1 MTRSRILN
9 SYLYELVQ
17 RHLKSFV
24 LEQNFWKKVWK
35 KHGNW
40 QICPALPFLKVWA
53 KLTLQL
59 SNQLCIS
66 KKKYIFFFRKISWDG
81 VKMQKFSNS
90 QQLHFTGSLVGK
102 GEMKIILT
110 DFPTSHLLS
119 PRKASR
125 SFSNSGA
132 LLVRMSLNACC
143 WGKNKA
149 HACQWVRTAAGKI
162 DFLGVSCERDGQR
175 KLEKVTVESFGLA
188 QILKYSLFLIPCC
201 SLEEGIC

>member
-1 MTRSRILN
+1 M
-9 SYLYELVQ
+9 
-17 RHLKSFV
+17 
-24 LEQNFWKKVWK
+24 
-35 KHGNW
+35 
-40 QICPALPFLKVWA
+40 QICPTLPFLKVWA
-53 KLTLQL
+53 KLALQL
-59 SNQLCIS
+59 SHQLCIS
-66 KKKYIFFFRKISWDG
+66 KKKYIFFCKIPWDG

-102 GEMKIILT
+102 GEIKIILT

-119 PRKASR
+119 PRKASK

-149 HACQWVRTAAGKI
+149 HAHQWVCTAAGKI
-162 DFLGVSCERDGQR
+162 KFLGVSCERDGQK

-188 QILKYSLFLIPCC
+188 QILKYSLFLIPCY
-201 SLEEGIC
+201 SFGGRNLLTSR